1 MKYELGA
8 CLLALRLSEAR
19 MTAEQLAQLLQYKPE
34 RLVDYID
41 NKRVMPLKT
50 AIAIADTLGCRERDL
65 YELKPY

>member
-1 MKYELGA
+1 MKYELGP
-8 CLLALRLSEAR
+8 CLLALRLSEAG

-41 NKRVMPLKT
+41 NKRIMPLKT

-65 YELKPY
+65 YELKPL